1 MNFKLKNFVTF
12 YKKNMKIEQL
22 LNSQG
27 LSALLSKEL
36 PMVTSYKLTKLSK
49 RIAEEVDTFD
59 KARIAKI
66 KELGEPI
73 KDKDGKDTENY
84 KIKDENKEVWEAE
97 YKSLIEQEVS
107 IDVPEITVADLG
119 DIKIAP
125 NQLVGLEWLIKD

>member
-27 LSALLSKEL
+27 LSSLLSKEL
-36 PMVTSYKLTKLSK
+36 PMVTSYELTKLSK
-49 RIAEEVDTFD
+49 RIAEEIDAFD